1 VATAERWMRAQDI
14 ADPAALASSFVPG
27 FATEN

>member
-1 VATAERWMRAQDI
+1 MRAHDV
-14 ADPAALASSFVPG
+14 ADPAALASSFAPG